1 MLERIWRK
9 GNSYTVGVNVS
20 WYNHYRKQRKK
31 RKIESPYGPAVPL
44 LAIYPEK
51 TNPKRYMYHVHS
63 SIISQ

>member
-20 WYNHYRKQRKK
+20 WYNHYRKQWKK

-51 TNPKRYMYHVHS
+51 TNPK
-63 SIISQ
+63 